1 MRKSAP
7 RIEHQGCDAP
17 SWLTKVCTPEE
28 IGFSHGY
35 WRERDWALSQGLADG
50 ILTGDGLRQYIR
62 RQELERAEV
71 YRRHGSGSWEPR
83 SFDYDL
89 AESRRMLRA
98 MEISVRMPSII
109 CPNNQRTIENACSR
123 CYAIPND
130 QNKNDY
136 KLRRMQTCSEAGPL
150 LIETGQTC
158 QGGWAPSDGYDL
170 RAGASSRRVTHGE
183 RAMTM
188 PTWQVRFDGT
198 PTAVKPDAIAR
209 QA

>member
-98 MEISVRMPSII
+98 IEKKAVEPTFAALAAIRHALQARPPMTLADAGLLPTVSVRSGM
-109 CPNNQRTIENACSR
+109 
-123 CYAIPND
+123 
-130 QNKNDY
+130 
-136 KLRRMQTCSEAGPL
+136 
-150 LIETGQTC
+150 
-158 QGGWAPSDGYDL
+158 
-170 RAGASSRRVTHGE
+170 
-183 RAMTM
+183 
-188 PTWQVRFDGT
+188 
-198 PTAVKPDAIAR
+198 
-209 QA
+209 